1 MWVSRE
7 TDFSHLQCTIFDWP
21 VFWQA
26 LGLEV
31 KTGKEAY
38 ETNVHEET
46 AASEKGKLAFNE
58 ITVIKR

>member
-1 MWVSRE
+1 M
-7 TDFSHLQCTIFDWP
+7 DFSHLQCTLFDWP

-26 LGLEV
+26 LGFEV

-38 ETNVHEET
+38 EMNVHEAT

-58 ITVIKR
+58 ITAIKR